1 MARIFIYTLITYL
14 MSDQLLTFQRNEITG
29 HTIYKKLAEKET
41 GNNKKTLNTIAENEL
56 KHYEIWKKY
65 TKQDVSPSKLTLLKF
80 AILSK
85 IAGTT
90 FAIKLMEKVE
100 KQSQV
105 DYKPL
110 SHLETKKIIAEEAK
124 HEEILVKLINEEKLN
139 YIGSIVL
146 GLSDALVE
154 ITGTIAGLTFALS
167 NNSLVAMAGAITGI
181 AASLSMANSSYL
193 SAKSD
198 NKANPFRSALYTGL
212 AYVATILFLVLP
224 YFLTKSKYLALGSA
238 LGFAALVIIAFTF
251 FISVIK
257 EKSYFRS
264 FMEMFLL
271 CFGVAGI
278 SFLIGLALKYF
289 VGVSA

>member
-1 MARIFIYTLITYL
+1 

-41 GNNKKTLNTIAENEL
+41 GENKKTLNTIAENEL

-65 TKQDVSPSKLTLLKF
+65 TKQDVSPNKLTLLKF

-90 FAIKLMEKVE
+90 FAIKLMEKTE
-100 KQSQV
+100 KQAQV

-110 SHLETKKIIAEEAK
+110 SQPETKRILAEEAK

-198 NKANPFRSALYTGL
+198 NKSNPFRSALYTGI
-212 AYVATILFLVLP
+212 AYVFTILFLVLP

-238 LGFAALVIIAFTF
+238 LGFAALVIVAFTF
-251 FISVIK
+251 FMSVIK

-289 VGVSA
+289 VGVDA